1 MDLFCISEFLRCVFG
16 EVRSQKLFR
25 FRERQMKVI
34 QSIHANAKI
43 LAAAFKKMTS
53 LRAVFGKKMEVIP
66 CDIECA

>member
-1 MDLFCISEFLRCVFG
+1 MCLWRGPLAETLPIP
-16 EVRSQKLFR
+16 
-25 FRERQMKVI
+25 ERQMKVI